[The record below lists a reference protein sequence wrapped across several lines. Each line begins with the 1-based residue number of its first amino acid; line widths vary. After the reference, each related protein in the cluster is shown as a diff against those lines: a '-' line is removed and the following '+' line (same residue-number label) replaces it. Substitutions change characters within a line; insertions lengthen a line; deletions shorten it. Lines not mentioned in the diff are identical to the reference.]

1 MCMRF
6 AVHNVIGVLV
16 CLKLAVVQIIA
27 GWVLGSAFALVYA
40 VRACNLQQ
48 YVLLHSV
55 RPSPS
60 GLDNH

>member
-1 MCMRF
+1 MTCLAPLASRV
-6 AVHNVIGVLV
+6 AVPADRDS
-16 CLKLAVVQIIA
+16 CAVQIIA

-48 YVLLHSV
+48 YVLLHNV
-55 RPSPS
+55 RPAHI